1 MTQIGQQKMGE
12 TLVVAGASGPAGAN
26 VGQIGKI
33 LGLHVVGIAGGKAK
47 CNHVIN
53 TLEFDICIEC
63 KANGFSAELKATLPD
78 GIDIYFENVGGD
90 VFDAILPLLN
100 AKAHIPVCGLISH
113 YNATALPNSPYRMN
127 LPLSAMLS
135 KRMSLRGFIVFDDFG
150 HLYPEFAKQMA
161 EWVKAGKVKFR
172 EEMIVG
178 LERAPAAFVGLLKDE
193 AFGKWV
199 VKLTA

>member
-1 MTQIGQQKMGE
+1 
-12 TLVVAGASGPAGAN
+12 
-26 VGQIGKI
+26 
-33 LGLHVVGIAGGKAK
+33 
-47 CNHVIN
+47 
-53 TLEFDICIEC
+53 
-63 KANGFSAELKATLPD
+63 
-78 GIDIYFENVGGD
+78 
-90 VFDAILPLLN
+90 
-100 AKAHIPVCGLISH
+100 
-113 YNATALPNSPYRMN
+113 MN
-127 LPLSAMLS
+127 LPLGAMLG